1 MLRLR
6 LDQAHLKR
14 TIRPLYT
21 WTQATP
27 KGMYLDPDWDRSVDI
42 YPGMVA
48 MRKGGDLVSL
58 IDGTGDPLGLFGLFI
73 GGYGIDEVLDQG
85 VNAVAVWVLGPD
97 AEMEVDAPAFDSE
110 LTWTDPTDGTS
121 TLVHAWTDG
130 SDRGKLAPA
139 GATPAAGST
148 STTLSTAPVAR
159 LLKVNSDHTITIGGL
174 QGTV

>member
-27 KGMYLDPDWDRSVDI
+27 KGMYLDPAWDRSVDI

-48 MRKGGDLVSL
+48 MRTGGDLVTL
-58 IDGTGDPLGLFGLFI
+58 IDGTGEPLGLFGLFI
-73 GGYGIDEVLDQG
+73 GGYDVDEVRDQG

-97 AEMEVDAPAFDSE
+97 AEMEVDAPAFDDS
-110 LTWTDPTDGTS
+110 LTWTDPTNGTT
-121 TLVHAWTDG
+121 TLVHASTTG
-130 SDRGKLAPA
+130 ANRGKLVPA
-139 GATPAAGST
+139 GSPNAST
-148 STTLSTAPVAR
+148 RPVAR
-159 LLKVNSDHTITIGGL
+159 LLKVNSDATITVGGL